1 MKSKHS
7 PGLSGFDWKDPF
19 LLEAQITPEERMA
32 RDTAAEFARSTLV
45 PGVLDDFNNEVTNPD
60 IFRRMGAAGFFGA
73 PFPENCGGSD
83 AGYVAYGLIARE
95 LERIDSG
102 YRSMLSVQSSLVM
115 YPIYA
120 YGNEKQKQKYLPKLA
135 GGELIGCFALTE
147 PEAGSDPIGLKTRAE
162 KTNDGWRLS
171 GEKTWIS
178 NSPIADVFI
187 IWAKAEGKIRGFIV
201 EKNTAGLSAPK
212 ITNKLSLRTSI
223 IGGVVMDGVEVGED
237 ALLPNAA
244 GLKGPFGCLN
254 RARFGICW
262 GTMGAAEFC
271 WMAAREYGLNRRQFG
286 RPLAQNQLY
295 QKKLADMQTE
305 ITLGLQGA
313 LRLGRL
319 MDAGDAAPEMIS
331 LLKRNNCGKALDI
344 ARAARDMH
352 GGNGISG
359 EYQVMRHMVN
369 LETVNTYEGTHDI
382 HALILGRAQTGLTAF

>member
-73 PFPENCGGSD
+73 PFPGKLRRFRCRLCRLRSYRPRVGKDRFRLSLHALSAIIAGDVSD
-83 AGYVAYGLIARE
+83 LR
-95 LERIDSG
+95 LRQ
-102 YRSMLSVQSSLVM
+102 R
-115 YPIYA
+115 
-120 YGNEKQKQKYLPKLA
+120 KTKQKYLPKLA